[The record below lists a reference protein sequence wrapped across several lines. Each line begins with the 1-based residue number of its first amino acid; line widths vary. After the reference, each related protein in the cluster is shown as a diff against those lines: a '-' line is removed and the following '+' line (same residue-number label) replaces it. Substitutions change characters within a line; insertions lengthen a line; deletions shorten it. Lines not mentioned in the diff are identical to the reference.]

1 MWNIDNGII
10 TLTLKDGRTYYPRIA
25 EIITRKENSMFIYEG
40 TEYPPVSELPF
51 RFSNIGISQVV
62 VTTESEPQMSI
73 SLHVQKRG
81 QSYILPFIV
90 SVNRFADYVII
101 NNVCYPVYGCCQTL
115 NEIITAQAINPKQ
128 ITFIQYMKIMRSM
141 NQSGMQIV
149 DDGINRSVEH
159 LRTTEEQECETK
171 GLQANL
177 FPYQKSGLN
186 WLSFMVENGCGCIL
200 GDEMGLGKTLQV
212 IATFGHIKETN
223 GGVHCLVV
231 CPVSLLENWKREIA
245 KFYPSLSVFIN
256 HGYNRTRFYDDLLQ
270 YDVVVIAYSSLQTD
284 NAMLQMIDWDVI
296 VTDEAQNIK
305 NPRALRTQ
313 YLKRLSRKA
322 AIAVSGTPF
331 ENHMTDVWSL
341 VDFVLPN
348 YLGSL
353 RVFESQY
360 GDDMDSARVIEKLIS
375 PIMLRRRVKDV
386 GHSLP
391 KRIDV
396 PVPIV
401 MTQEEASYY
410 ENGRLATEKDFGL
423 VDMHLDKIQK
433 LRMFCTHPMVYDSTF
448 AGADPIMLSNKYAR
462 MCELL
467 EEIFLYREKV
477 IVFTSF
483 SKMINIIVEDVRR
496 RFNVYTNYIDGSV
509 ASSKRQEIVDV
520 FSSVAGSAVL
530 VLNPTAAGS
539 GLNITAANH
548 VIHYNLEWNPSKED
562 QASARAY
569 RTGQTK
575 NVVVHRLYYVDTIEE
590 IINEMIQQKREL
602 SETVIV
608 GNVGNAESREQLI
621 KALRM
626 SPYKKGE

>member
-10 TLTLKDGRTYYPRIA
+10 SLTLKDGRSYYPSIA
-25 EIITRKENSMFIYEG
+25 EIIAQKDDSVFVCEG
-40 TEYPPVSELPF
+40 AEYPSASEIPF
-51 RFSNIGISQVV
+51 RISKIGISQAV
-62 VTTESEPQMSI
+62 VTTLSEPEMSI
-73 SLHVQKRG
+73 SLHVVKRG
-81 QSYILPFIV
+81 QTYALPFIIE
-90 SVNRFADYVII
+90 VNRFADYAII
-101 NNVCYPVYGCCQTL
+101 SDVCYPVYGCCQTL
-115 NEIITAQAINPKQ
+115 NEIISSLAIKPNH
-128 ITFIQYMKIMRSM
+128 ITFAQYMEIMRSM
-141 NQSGMQIV
+141 NQNGVQIA
-149 DDGINRSVEH
+149 DDGINRNIEH
-159 LRTTEEQECETK
+159 LRTTEKQECETK
-171 GLQANL
+171 GLQAIL

-186 WLSFMVENGCGCIL
+186 WLSFMAENGCGCIL

-212 IATFGHIKETN
+212 IATLGHMKETN
-223 GGVHCLVV
+223 GSVRCLVV

-245 KFYPSLSVFIN
+245 KFYPSLSVLVN
-256 HGYNRTRFYDDLLQ
+256 HGNNRTRFYDDLLQ
-270 YDVVVIAYSSLQTD
+270 YDVVVVAYSNLQTD
-284 NAMLQMIDWDVI
+284 SAMLQMIGWDVI

-313 YLKRLSRKA
+313 YLKRLSKKT

-353 RVFESQY
+353 REFEGRY
-360 GDDMDSARVIEKLIS
+360 GDDIDSAQALEKLIS
-375 PIMLRRRVKDV
+375 PIMIRRRVKDV

-396 PVPIV
+396 PVPIL

-410 ENGRLATEKDFGL
+410 ENGRLAAEEDFGL
-423 VDMHLDKIQK
+423 TDMHLDKIQK
-433 LRMFCTHPMVYDSTF
+433 LRMFCTHPMVYDSSL
-448 AGADPIMLSNKYAR
+448 AGIDPITLSNKYAR
-462 MCELL
+462 LCELL

-483 SKMINIIVEDVRR
+483 SKMINLIVEDIRR
-496 RFNVYTNYIDGSV
+496 RFKVYTNYIDGSV
-509 ASSKRQEIVDV
+509 ASGKRQEIVDE
-520 FSSVAGSAVL
+520 FTSITGSAVL
-530 VLNPTAAGS
+530 VLNPTAAGT

-602 SETVIV
+602 SETAIV
-608 GNVGNAESREQLI
+608 GNIGNAESREQLI
-621 KALRM
+621 KALSK